1 MGFGL
6 RRARVALCALALATL
21 LPACATDLGT
31 GSRVISELQESY
43 PITVGRLVDA
53 HMDTRHRLRVYL
65 QICQD
70 AGPEGMVCAD
80 DDLRVL
86 ALVEADKKSLLERL
100 AQRYLADGRDKPVY
114 VYGPLCDGF
123 GEMIVVPRCQTAV
136 ALGIWDPRLRDYVLY
151 STLHGSGSLIESD
164 GFNTFL
170 EVTGKAAGLA
180 RKAGM

>member
-1 MGFGL
+1 MAQAL
-6 RRARVALCALALATL
+6 RCAIAALTALLCV
-21 LPACATDLGT
+21 ACATNLGT
-31 GSRVISELQESY
+31 GSSIAEEITATY

-70 AGPEGMVCAD
+70 AGPDGMVCSED
-80 DDLRVL
+80 DMRVL
-86 ALVEADKKSLLERL
+86 ALVEADRKSLLERI

-151 STLHGSGSLIESD
+151 STLHGSGSLIESE
-164 GFNTFL
+164 GFNAFL
-170 EVTGKAAGLA
+170 EVTGKAAGLV
-180 RKAGM
+180 RKAAK